1 MSAFETQNRDAGAGG
16 AGLQDLRRAE
26 TAQPVAAPIAAVSEA
41 ARRRHGESVAAALF
55 YGSCLRLGSD
65 ADKIVDLYLLVDS
78 YTEVYGRGLGAA
90 MNWLLPPNV
99 FYIETPFEG
108 RTVRAK
114 YAVVSLADFDKGAG
128 GGWFHP
134 YLWARFAQPC
144 RLAWCRDDAVRGRV
158 TAALAGSARKCL
170 AEGLALVG
178 ATFTPADLWVALF
191 RQTYSS
197 ELRAEPPGRAAE
209 IHAADAAHYAKLAE
223 LGLPVLGATRGEGES
238 WQSPARKV
246 GSVWAGSVRAG
257 GSWVLRRVQ
266 GKLLSVA
273 RLLKAAFTFQDGAQY
288 LLWKIERHS
297 GVGITLTPWQKRHPV
312 LASTVLFWRL
322 YRKGAFR

>member
-1 MSAFETQNRDAGAGG
+1 MSASETAD
-16 AGLQDLRRAE
+16 LEELRRRE
-26 TAQPVAAPIAAVSEA
+26 TAQPVAAPIAAISEA
-41 ARRRHGESVAAALF
+41 ARRRHGGGVAAVLF

-78 YTEVYGRGLGAA
+78 YTACYGRGFAA
-90 MNWLLPPNV
+90 LTNWLLPPNV

-128 GGWFHP
+128 GRWFHP

-144 RLAWCRDDAVRGRV
+144 RLAWCRDDAVRASV

-170 AEGLALVG
+170 AEGLALMG
-178 ATFTPADLWVALF
+178 ERFTTAELWVALF

-209 IHAADAAHYAKLAE
+209 IHAADAAHYAELAA
-223 LGLPVLGATRGEGES
+223 LVLPALGARREEGGQ
-238 WQSPARKV
+238 WRAAAK
-246 GSVWAGSVRAG
+246 AAG
-257 GSWVLRRVQ
+257 GSWALRRVQ

-273 RLLKAAFTFQDGAQY
+273 RLVKAAFTFQDGAQY

-297 GVGITLTPWQKRHPV
+297 GVTIDVTPWQRRHPV
-312 LASTVLFWRL
+312 LASSVLFWKL

>member
-1 MSAFETQNRDAGAGG
+1 MAGDD
-16 AGLQDLRRAE
+16 LQDLRRNE
-26 TAQPVAAPIAAVSEA
+26 TGQPVAAPIAAIAEA
-41 ARRRHGESVAAALF
+41 ARLRHGTAVAAVLF
-55 YGSCLRLGSD
+55 YGSCLRTGSD
-65 ADKIVDLYLLVDS
+65 EGKVVDLYLLVDS
-78 YTEVYGRGLGAA
+78 YTAAYGRGVAAA

-114 YAVVSLADFDKGAG
+114 YAVVSLADFAKGAG
-128 GGWFHP
+128 GRWFHP

-144 RLAWCRDDAVRGRV
+144 RLAWCRDAAVRESV

-170 AEGLALVG
+170 AEGLALAG
-178 ATFTPADLWVALF
+178 ERFTTADLWTALF
-191 RQTYSS
+191 RQTYAS

-209 IHAADAAHYAKLAE
+209 IHAADAAHYARLAE
-223 LGLPVLGATRGEGES
+223 LELPALGARRENNQE
-238 WQSPARKV
+238 WCAPAQS
-246 GSVWAGSVRAG
+246 AG
-257 GSWVLRRVQ
+257 GSWALRRVQ

-273 RLLKAAFTFQDGAQY
+273 RLVKAAFTFQDGAQY

-297 GVGITLTPWQKRHPV
+297 GVTIEVTPWQRRHPV
-312 LASTVLFWRL
+312 LASSVLFWKL

>member
-1 MSAFETQNRDAGAGG
+1 LSGSETLSGAD
-16 AGLQDLRRAE
+16 LRELRRAE
-26 TAQPVAAPIAAVSEA
+26 TAEPVAAPIAAIAEA
-41 ARRRHGESVAAALF
+41 ARARHGTAVSAVLF

-65 ADKIVDLYLLVDS
+65 EGKIVDLYLLVDS
-78 YTEVYGRGLGAA
+78 YTHCYGRGFAA
-90 MNWLLPPNV
+90 VTNWLLPPNV

-108 RTVRAK
+108 RSVRAK
-114 YAVVSLADFDKGAG
+114 YAIVSLADFGKGAG
-128 GGWFHP
+128 GRWFHP

-144 RLAWCRDDAVRGRV
+144 RLAWCRDEAVRGRV

-178 ATFTPADLWVALF
+178 NRFTPAELWVALF
-191 RQTYSS
+191 RQTYGS

-223 LGLPVLGATRGEGES
+223 LELPALGAQRENDREWRAPT
-238 WQSPARKV
+238 QT
-246 GSVWAGSVRAG
+246 AG
-257 GSWVLRRVQ
+257 GSWAVRRVQ

-273 RLLKAAFTFQDGAQY
+273 RLVKAAFTFQDGAQY

-297 GVGITLTPWQKRHPV
+297 GVTIEVTPWQRRHPV
-312 LASTVLFWRL
+312 LASSVLFWKL